1 LSNGLVKKSFW
12 ERMEEIDRRVIFL
25 VLLVV
30 VAVPLVVSVPV
41 EIPPT
46 PPVIGAHEAVASLK
60 PGDYMMISID
70 FDATSAPELMPML
83 EAVLRQAFEK
93 DVRVVMLGHIAI
105 GLPLGHMALERVADE
120 MGKEYGVDYVDLGY
134 RPGYIAVMIAM
145 GREIRDVF
153 STDYQGTRLD
163 DMEITRDLHSYGD
176 IELLFGFE
184 HGAVIDYW
192 VRYAAARF
200 KQRMAFGTTAVMA
213 PDAYPYLQAG
223 QIEGLIGG
231 LKGAAEYETLIGV
244 EGLGTRGMPAQ
255 EWAHLLVIGFI
266 ILGNL
271 GYFFTRRRAR
281 GAGGSPADSAE
292 GTG

>member
-1 LSNGLVKKSFW
+1 
-12 ERMEEIDRRVIFL
+12 MEAIDRRVIFL
-25 VLLVV
+25 VLLIV
-30 VAVPLVVSVPV
+30 VAVPLIVSVPV

-46 PPVIGAHEAVASLK
+46 PPVIGAHEAVEALQ
-60 PGDYMMISID
+60 PGDYLMVSID

-120 MGKEYGVDYVDLGY
+120 LGKEYGVDYVDLGY

-153 STDYQGTRLD
+153 ATDYRGTRLE
-163 DMEITRDLHSYGD
+163 DMEITRNLHSYGD
-176 IELLFGFE
+176 VELLFGFE

-192 VRYAAARF
+192 VRYAGARF
-200 KQRMAFGTTAVMA
+200 GQRMAFGTTAVMA

-223 QIEGLIGG
+223 QIEGLVGG

-244 EGLGTRGMPAQ
+244 PGLGTRGMPAQ

-266 ILGNL
+266 VVGNL
-271 GYFFTRRRAR
+271 GFFFTRGRR
-281 GAGGSPADSAE
+281 GGGRQLKSGS
-292 GTG
+292 GGN